1 MAARTEQFAEAAQH
15 GVGCIVQYELVE
27 SVAMKDGNDFCQTEE
42 THPLILWGRT
52 AAQSAGVYPVVFH
65 RDHDDNAAMSTSTA
79 PTDPAAPDPLFDLA
93 PVSLWLEDF
102 SGVYELLQSWR
113 NEGVVDIRRFLT
125 EKPAA
130 IGEYFSRIRVLKVNQ
145 RTLDLY
151 GAKDLAALLAV
162 GDRIFDNSDQNAAI
176 AEISQLWNGALSYRI
191 ETINYAL
198 DGSRLDIRLN
208 VNRLADAV
216 RPWDRML
223 MAIEDFTAEKRA
235 RQAAASNEAYARG
248 LFELSPVSLWVE
260 DFSEV
265 KALLDDVREQ
275 GITDFRTF
283 VDVHPEF
290 VQSCMERIRVVD
302 VNRQTLTLFGAT
314 GKDELLARLPE
325 VFRDEMGRSFAE
337 QLLDC
342 WNGNLFQSRETLNY
356 SLRGDAINLHM
367 QWSVLPGHE
376 ANWDLVQVALTDITA
391 RKKAESYLEFLG
403 KHDALTKLRNRAFY
417 DDEIGRLNRR
427 GPFPVGV
434 LAVDLNGLKRAN
446 DEFGH
451 AAGDAL
457 LRRAGEALKKALGE
471 TAQAARVGGD
481 EFACLLPRHTDVEM
495 STLTESLKLVVELNN
510 QFYQGPALSF
520 SVGTAVCERAGEL
533 ERALR
538 AADDAMYAAKR
549 VYYQGSGDRRG

>member
-1 MAARTEQFAEAAQH
+1 MAARTEQFAEAAQQ
-15 GVGCIVQYELVE
+15 GIGSIVQHELVE
-27 SVAMKDGNDFCQTEE
+27 PVAMKDGNNFCQTEE
-42 THPLILWGRT
+42 THALILWGRT
-52 AAQSAGVYPVVFH
+52 FPVVFRH
-65 RDHDDNAAMSTSTA
+65 DHDDNGAMLSSA
-79 PTDPAAPDPLFDLA
+79 SSTDPAAPDPLFDLA

-113 NEGVVDIRRFLT
+113 SEGVTDIRRFLT
-125 EKPAA
+125 DDPAA
-130 IGEYFSRIRVLKVNQ
+130 IGKYFSRIRVLKVNQ

-151 GAKDLAALLAV
+151 GAKDLDALLAA

-176 AEISQLWNGALSYRI
+176 AEISQLWNGALSYRT

-208 VNRLADAV
+208 VNRLADAA

-248 LFELSPVSLWVE
+248 LFDLSPVSLWVE

-265 KALLDDVREQ
+265 KSLLDDVREQ

-302 VNRQTLTLFGAT
+302 VNRQTLNLFGASS
-314 GKDELLARLPE
+314 KDELLARLPE
-325 VFRDEMGRSFAE
+325 IFRDEMGRSFAE

-342 WNGNLFQSRETLNY
+342 WHGNLFQSRETLNY

-367 QWSVLPGHE
+367 QWAVLPGHE
-376 ANWDLVQVALTDITA
+376 ADWDLVQVALTDITA

-417 DDEIGRLNRR
+417 DDEIARLNRR

-457 LRRAGEALKKALGE
+457 LRRAGEALKKALGD

-481 EFACLLPRHTDVEM
+481 EFACLLPRHTAIEM
-495 STLTESLKLVVELNN
+495 ATLMESLKLVVELNN

-520 SVGTAVCERAGEL
+520 SIGTAVCERAGEL
-533 ERALR
+533 DRALR

-549 VYYQGSGDRRG
+549 VYYQGGADRRG

>member
-1 MAARTEQFAEAAQH
+1 M
-15 GVGCIVQYELVE
+15 L
-27 SVAMKDGNDFCQTEE
+27 S
-42 THPLILWGRT
+42 
-52 AAQSAGVYPVVFH
+52 SA
-65 RDHDDNAAMSTSTA
+65 SS
-79 PTDPAAPDPLFDLA
+79 TDPAAPDPLFDLA

-113 NEGVVDIRRFLT
+113 SEGVTDIRRFLT
-125 EKPAA
+125 DDPAA
-130 IGEYFSRIRVLKVNQ
+130 IGKYFSRIRVLKVNQ

-151 GAKDLAALLAV
+151 GAKDLDALLAA

-176 AEISQLWNGALSYRI
+176 AEISQLWNGALSYRT

-248 LFELSPVSLWVE
+248 LFDLSPVSLWVE

-265 KALLDDVREQ
+265 KSLLDDVREQ

-302 VNRQTLTLFGAT
+302 VNRQTLNLFGASS
-314 GKDELLARLPE
+314 KDELLARLPE
-325 VFRDEMGRSFAE
+325 IFRDEMGRSFAE

-342 WNGNLFQSRETLNY
+342 WHGNLFQSRETLNY

-367 QWSVLPGHE
+367 QWAVLPGHE
-376 ANWDLVQVALTDITA
+376 ADWDLVQVALTDITA

-403 KHDALTKLRNRAFY
+403 KRDALTKLRNRAFY
-417 DDEIGRLNRR
+417 DDEIARLNRR

-457 LRRAGEALKKALGE
+457 LRRAGEALKKALGD
-471 TAQAARVGGD
+471 TAQVARVGGD
-481 EFACLLPRHTDVEM
+481 EFACLLPRHTAIEM
-495 STLTESLKLVVELNN
+495 ATLMESLKLVVELNN

-520 SVGTAVCERAGEL
+520 SIGTAVCERAGEL
-533 ERALR
+533 DRALR

-549 VYYQGSGDRRG
+549 VYYQGGADRRG